1 MTPED
6 RRFLRD
12 FFQAVT
18 DRPLD
23 PDDPLYVPIYDDK
36 EIAASDPVE
45 LLARAIEWTPGKSVQ
60 LLSGFRGSGKSTE
73 LRRLR
78 KRLRQSGYLV
88 VLCDVEDYVNLSI
101 PVDVSDFLMALA
113 GVFGEQLKAPEL
125 LGADAIHE
133 GYWERLAAFFNRT
146 KVEVDEISAGLG
158 DGVEVGIK
166 ATLKSD
172 PTFKQNLQ
180 KRMAGHL
187 GALVADVR
195 AYFQEC
201 VRKLKE
207 RHGAGTEAV
216 LLVDSVEHI
225 RGTSVNA
232 AEVQSSVE
240 TLFAGHADKLHLP
253 NLHVVYTVPPY
264 LKVRHPL
271 LGALYAPGG
280 VKVLPAV
287 KVKEDESRKPCSAGL
302 NAIEKVVRARGD
314 WPRLLGDRKVLD
326 KLALNSGGHLRDLL
340 HILAEV
346 LLRTDTLPVPEATV
360 NRAIDQVKNEFLP
373 LADADALW
381 LDRVAQTHKASLE
394 ETDRLPDLA
403 RFLDTHLML
412 CYRNGHEWYDV
423 HPLIADEVREQVKR
437 ISARASG
444 TPD

>member
-6 RRFLRD
+6 RLFLRS

-23 PDDPLYVPIYDDK
+23 PDDPLYVPIYDDQR
-36 EIAASDPVE
+36 IAASDPVE

-78 KRLRQSGYLV
+78 KRLRESGYLV

-113 GVFGEQLKAPEL
+113 GVFGEQLRTPEL
-125 LGADAIHE
+125 LGEDAHHE
-133 GYWERLAAFFNRT
+133 SYWERLAAFFSRT
-146 KVEVDEISAGLG
+146 RVDVDEISAGLG

-195 AYFQEC
+195 EYFQEC
-201 VRKLKE
+201 VRKLKQ
-207 RHGAGTEAV
+207 RHGAGTEVV

-232 AEVQSSVE
+232 ADVQSSVE

-271 LGALYAPGG
+271 LGALYASG
-280 VKVLPAV
+280 VKVLPAI
-287 KVKEDESRKPCSAGL
+287 KMREDESRQPCAAGL
-302 NAIEKVVRARGD
+302 DAIEKVVRARGD
-314 WPRLLGDRKVLD
+314 WPRLLGDRKVVD
-326 KLALNSGGHLRDLL
+326 QLALSSGGHLRDLL

-346 LLRTDTLPVPEATV
+346 LLRTDTLPVPPATV
-360 NRAIDQVKNEFLP
+360 EQAVDQVKNEFLP
-373 LADADALW
+373 LADADAIW
-381 LDRVAQTHKASLE
+381 LDRVARTHKASLE
-394 ETDRLPDLA
+394 GTDRLPDLA

-423 HPLIADEVREQVKR
+423 HPLIADEVREQAER
-437 ISARASG
+437 AAARSNG
-444 TPD
+444 TPG